1 MKIANE
7 KKHYNIFILDCRVT
21 SLIGSGALSSK
32 MLLVRF
38 IANNNI
44 DAYFGSC

>member
-1 MKIANE
+1 M
-7 KKHYNIFILDCRVT
+7 LDCRVT

-38 IANNNI
+38 VDKIIII
-44 DAYFGSC
+44 DDYFSTGKVK